1 MELKLYSKLE
11 SHRRLDESL
20 SSRLEQLEKNWPDGP
35 TPEKDAKLEAPTP
48 VGSKYTPPK
57 ASMKLPE
64 SILEDDP
71 YHSSEEDHYD
81 LEDFDSR
88 LPEKMK
94 PDLIPIPIELDHMYK
109 ACIPLDD

>member
-1 MELKLYSKLE
+1 
-11 SHRRLDESL
+11 
-20 SSRLEQLEKNWPDGP
+20 
-35 TPEKDAKLEAPTP
+35 
-48 VGSKYTPPK
+48 
-57 ASMKLPE
+57 MKLPE

-81 LEDFDSR
+81 LEDFDSI